1 MIPYGKHNINA
12 ADIKSV
18 TKVLKSDFITQGK
31 QIEIFEKKIKKY
43 LGVRFAV
50 AVSSCSAGLH
60 LAAKAINLKKGNV
73 MLTSPI
79 TFCSTANAALH
90 CGAKVEFADVDYET
104 GNISIESIKKKL
116 KKKRIKALFPVHFGG
131 LPCKMKEIRKLSKKN
146 NFYIIEDAA
155 HALGSKYDDG
165 TKVGSCKYSDMA
177 VFSFHP
183 VKSITTGE
191 GGIITT
197 NNKSLYEKLIKLRSH
212 GIEKNSKKFLNSKA
226 KKFPWYYE
234 VQHLSNHYRLTD
246 FQCVLGS
253 SQLNRLDSFIN
264 KRRQIAAY
272 YDRVFKNNKNL
283 IPLQNFQRHY
293 SSNHLYI
300 LRINFKKIKKS
311 RTEIMNLLRKK
322 GIITQV
328 HYIPLIL
335 QKIYDYKFK
344 KSNFKNTLNLY
355 DSILSIPIYFDL
367 KKKDQIKVINE
378 INNAIEN

>member
-116 KKKRIKALFPVHFGG
+116 NKKRIKALFPVHFGG

-355 DSILSIPIYFDL
+355 DSILSIPIFFDL

>member
-253 SQLNRLDSFIN
+253 SQLNRLNSFIN

>member
-355 DSILSIPIYFDL
+355 DSILSIPIFFDL

>member
-116 KKKRIKALFPVHFGG
+116 NKKRIKALFPVHFGG

-253 SQLNRLDSFIN
+253 SQLNRLNSFIN

-311 RTEIMNLLRKK
+311 RTEIMNLLRRK

>member
-116 KKKRIKALFPVHFGG
+116 NKKRIKALFPVHFGG